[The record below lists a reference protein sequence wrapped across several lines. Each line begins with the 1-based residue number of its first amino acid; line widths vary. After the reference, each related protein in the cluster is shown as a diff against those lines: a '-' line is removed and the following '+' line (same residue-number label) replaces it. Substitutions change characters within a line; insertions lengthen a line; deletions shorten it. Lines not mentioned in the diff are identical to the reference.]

1 MVIEEALPGE
11 DCDQLLAEMAPFLDA
26 TPHGLHG
33 LGGTRRCVRHRHP
46 PDPHAPSAQCSDARG
61 LGQGALVAR
70 SPTSHKM
77 ISHPAVLSL
86 VNSVLG
92 EQQLRGDA
100 VRIGGHKGKGDT
112 EKGFAYPWQLHLTQI
127 IDVGPGGG
135 TDAFPHQFGASNGDP
150 TVTNLHKANG
160 MW

>member
-33 LGGTRRCVRHRHP
+33 LGGTRRCVRRTP
-46 PDPHAPSAQCSDARG
+46 LLRARPPSAQCSDAWG
-61 LGQGALVAR
+61 LAQGALVAR

-112 EKGFAYPWQLHLTQI
+112 EKVWGPASPLSLGCSSWFAPCCLRLRARLFKKTPNAAKSW
-127 IDVGPGGG
+127 PR
-135 TDAFPHQFGASNGDP
+135 NGREP
-150 TVTNLHKANG
+150 LC
-160 MW
+160 

>member
-1 MVIEEALPGE
+1 M
-11 DCDQLLAEMAPFLDA
+11 
-26 TPHGLHG
+26 
-33 LGGTRRCVRHRHP
+33 
-46 PDPHAPSAQCSDARG
+46 G